1 MCIRD
6 SYWGQKWLYEWAKQT
21 FGFGS
26 VGLFCSMQYHF
37 RVKLRDRRSACGFEE
52 ARNDR
57 MDETGKTRQEH
68 AGTEVGRLKPM
79 L

>member
-1 MCIRD
+1 
-6 SYWGQKWLYEWAKQT
+6 
-21 FGFGS
+21 
-26 VGLFCSMQYHF
+26 MQYHF
-37 RVKLRDRRSACGFEE
+37 RVKLRDRRSTCGFEE

-79 L
+79 F